1 MRHAEIVHA
10 TEDHSAASMWG
21 PMMDGAGT
29 TSGALAVML
38 PGRILLPQGEEC
50 TCRFRSSGGDDL
62 HVVIDRD
69 VPVGSRVVCHVD
81 GLGVVDATV
90 DRVSSDGVRLSL
102 QGSSN
107 RKARLAMRLA
117 WHRARLNGQADRRG
131 ADRVTPL
138 DPVVEVT
145 LADGTNVS
153 ARIADLSA
161 TGAALEMAVPPP
173 MGAPLSVGRRR
184 AHVVRSTDAGVAIRF
199 VLPLRPE
206 DVTAGIRL

>member
-1 MRHAEIVHA
+1 MRGPEIGHAAEG
-10 TEDHSAASMWG
+10 HSAAPVWE
-21 PMMDGAGT
+21 PMMEGAGT
-29 TSGALAVML
+29 TSRASAVML

-50 TCRFRSSGGDDL
+50 TCRFLSSGDDDL
-62 HVVIDRD
+62 RAVIERD
-69 VPVGSRVVCHVD
+69 VAVGSRVVCHVD

-90 DRVSSDGVRLSL
+90 NRVSSDGLRLSL
-102 QGSSN
+102 QGSPN

-138 DPVVEVT
+138 DPVVEVA

-173 MGAPLSVGRRR
+173 MGAPLTVGRRR
-184 AHVVRSTDAGVAIRF
+184 AHVVRRTDAGVAIRF
-199 VLPLRPE
+199 VLSLRPE
-206 DVTAGIRL
+206 DVTADIRL